1 MHQKSSTLSSS
12 ELQTKK
18 KPAWLKVKFPTHQ
31 NYFQVSNLIKESHI
45 HTICQSAK
53 CPNIAECWT
62 HRTATFLI
70 LGDTCTRNC
79 SFCAVK
85 KGSPSPPAKNEAS
98 RVAEAAS
105 SMGLR
110 YVVITSVT
118 RDDLSDGGASFFVET
133 INAARQKI
141 PKVKIEVLTPD
152 FKGNDEAMMSV
163 VAAQPDIFNHNVEVP
178 ESLYPVINRPKE
190 NYKLSLRVLGRAK
203 EFGAITK
210 SGMIIGLGETSG
222 DILHTFSDLRRMGCN
237 LLTIGQYLQPSRNNA
252 PVTKYYSPLEF
263 EQLRKIAM
271 DFGFEEVEAGPLVR
285 SSYRAHRMYKTF
297 LEARTH

>member
-1 MHQKSSTLSSS
+1 LSLS

-18 KPAWLKVKFPTHQ
+18 KPSWLKVKLPSHQ
-31 NYFQVSNLIKESHI
+31 NFFQVSNLLKKHNI

-53 CPNIAECWT
+53 CPNISECWT

-79 SFCAVK
+79 SFCVVK
-85 KGSPSPPAKNEAS
+85 KGTPSPPSEDEAS

-118 RDDLSDGGASFFVET
+118 RDDLSDGGAFLFVET
-133 INAARQKI
+133 IKAIRQKI
-141 PKVKIEVLTPD
+141 PSAKIEVLTPD
-152 FKGNDEAMMSV
+152 FNGNDEALMTV
-163 VAAQPDIFNHNVEVP
+163 VAAKPDIFNHNVEVP
-178 ESLYPVINRPKE
+178 ESLYPAINRPIE
-190 NYKLSLRVLGRAK
+190 NYRGSLRVLERVK

-210 SGMIIGLGETSG
+210 SGMMIGMGESTE

-237 LLTIGQYLQPSRNNA
+237 LLTVGQYLQPSRDNA
-252 PVTKYYSPLEF
+252 PVIKFYSPLEF
-263 EQLRKIAM
+263 EQLRKIAL

-285 SSYRAHRMYKTF
+285 SSYRAHRMYTSF
-297 LEARTH
+297 LETRTH

>member
-1 MHQKSSTLSSS
+1 LSSP

-18 KPAWLKVKFPTHQ
+18 KPSWLKVKFPSHQ
-31 NYFQVSNLIKESHI
+31 NFFQVSNLLKEHNI

-70 LGDTCTRNC
+70 LGDTCTRSC

-85 KGSPSPPAKNEAS
+85 KGTPSPPSEDEAS

-118 RDDLSDGGASFFVET
+118 RDDLSDGGAFLFVET
-133 INAARQKI
+133 IRAIRQKI
-141 PKVKIEVLTPD
+141 PLVKIEVLTPD
-152 FKGNDEAMMSV
+152 FNGDDDALMAV
-163 VAAQPDIFNHNVEVP
+163 VAAQPDIFSHNVEVP
-178 ESLYPVINRPKE
+178 ESLYPAINRSNE
-190 NYKLSLRVLGRAK
+190 NYRGSLRVLERAK

-210 SGMIIGLGETSG
+210 SGMMIGLGESTK
-222 DILHTFSDLRRMGCN
+222 DILHTFSDLCRVGCN
-237 LLTIGQYLQPSRNNA
+237 LLTIGQYLQPSRDNA
-252 PVTKYYSPLEF
+252 PVIKYYSPLEF
-263 EQLRKIAM
+263 EQLRKIAL

-285 SSYRAHRMYKTF
+285 SSYRAHRMYTSF
-297 LEARTH
+297 LETRAH